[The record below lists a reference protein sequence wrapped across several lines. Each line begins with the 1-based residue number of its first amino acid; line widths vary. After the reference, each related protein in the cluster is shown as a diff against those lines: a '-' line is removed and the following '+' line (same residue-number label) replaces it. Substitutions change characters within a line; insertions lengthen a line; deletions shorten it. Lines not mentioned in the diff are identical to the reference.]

1 MLDEVLRY
9 YQARGLVMP
18 STDEAMLFLVSE
30 IGELADALVT
40 GRGAWVRNNPGRERS
55 IPDELADVM
64 MMTLVLAH
72 TLGVDPNQALREK
85 MARKLGSQKP

>member
-1 MLDEVLRY
+1 MIDEVLRY

-30 IGELADALVT
+30 IGELADALIS
-40 GRGAWVRNNPGRERS
+40 GRGAWVRNNQERERS

-64 MMTLVLAH
+64 MMTLVLAY
-72 TLGVDPNQALREK
+72 TLGVDPAL
-85 MARKLGSQKP
+85 KLQKIGGILI